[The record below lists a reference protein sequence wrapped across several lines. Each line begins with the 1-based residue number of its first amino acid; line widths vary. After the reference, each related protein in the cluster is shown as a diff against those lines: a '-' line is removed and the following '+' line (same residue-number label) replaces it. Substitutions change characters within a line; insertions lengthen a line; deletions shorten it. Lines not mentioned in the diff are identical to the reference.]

1 MSLSLSLSLVAR
13 TFWHTKNFKRFI
25 YALLRPFCHFERSEK
40 SKEFKIRFVFGYFAN
55 AQYDKFRQKLKFDSL
70 PHSNFKAKI
79 QIFHSK
85 FKAFYKF
92 NSFYNFISNFK
103 PYTRLFHIFTPS
115 FCSVFTD
122 KFNTKDI
129 QWQSFKKK
137 IIIGSVLGFVAT
149 AIGLVAVF
157 FPSVFN
163 LEKQRIEEKTFFLHT
178 QRDADELFEW
188 LKNKQ
193 DKIVKLIIVHCCG
206 EFDNTIGDDRLRY
219 GETKFGEPNKY
230 GAPPF
235 WINSGITLGLDTV
248 SMMRE
253 DGFIQLGNTPAEIR
267 FPKMRNDAVYEYY
280 ISAELYEDKALNQ
293 KTHQICGSLNQ
304 KVSALWGTFY
314 VNVENGDGLIIFTL
328 DPMSKKDLKLRNY

>member
-1 MSLSLSLSLVAR
+1 MA
-13 TFWHTKNFKRFI
+13 
-25 YALLRPFCHFERSEK
+25 
-40 SKEFKIRFVFGYFAN
+40 
-55 AQYDKFRQKLKFDSL
+55 
-70 PHSNFKAKI
+70 
-79 QIFHSK
+79 IF
-85 FKAFYKF
+85 
-92 NSFYNFISNFK
+92 
-103 PYTRLFHIFTPS
+103 
-115 FCSVFTD
+115 
-122 KFNTKDI
+122 
-129 QWQSFKKK
+129 QKK

-149 AIGLVAVF
+149 AIGLLAVF

-178 QRDADELFEW
+178 RKSADELFEW

-193 DKIVKLIIVHCCG
+193 DKIVKLIIVHCSG

-219 GETKFGEPNKY
+219 GETKFGESNKY

-293 KTHQICGSLNQ
+293 KKKKKHI
-304 KVSALWGTFY
+304 KFVAL
-314 VNVENGDGLIIFTL
+314 
-328 DPMSKKDLKLRNY
+328 